1 MTFIAMVSG
10 FLGSFLILNLLNYN
24 QAVSLIGVFYGLL
37 AALFYS
43 FMHIYAESFL
53 DKIEPL
59 IMTAYVNSFS
69 LMALLIYYRPV
80 YMLKE
85 PPDARIWWAIIAL
98 SILAGVLPVALLYT
112 GIKNIGAVKSSI
124 IANFEI
130 PVAALLSYVIYG
142 EKLTLLQMVG
152 MVLVLFG
159 IYFLQVND
167 DI

>member
-53 DKIEPL
+53 DKIDPL
-59 IMTAYVNSFS
+59 IMTAY
-69 LMALLIYYRPV
+69 MALLIYYRPV

-85 PPDARIWWAIIAL
+85 PPNARIWWAIIAL

-112 GIKNIGAVKSSI
+112 GIKNICAVKSSI